1 MGSNVVYIKSGQ
13 EFTSDILKDLINSH
27 LQNDVPRL
35 KQLYQQYKGNHAIL
49 GRKMPD
55 PTKPNN
61 KLVNNFYG
69 QIVDDVLGYF
79 LGIPVIIQH
88 NFDDDIQEQL
98 DIIFSENDK
107 DDLFMEIG
115 KEISIKGKSALLVYQ
130 DENSRTRLAQIPAEE
145 VIFIYDNSKP
155 DELLY
160 AIRVYELEQVQSS
173 GEVKRIRYV
182 EVYDKNTI
190 TYYIEDEGEYVLDNG
205 RPNPVPHIFEDVPIV
220 PFVNNKEEMG
230 DFEKIITLVNDYDRV
245 ISDASNEQEAFRNA
259 YLVLI
264 NMIADKELVE
274 RLKQEGILA
283 LDEDGDARFLTKN
296 IQTDVLENHLNRLE
310 ENIYRFAQ
318 VPNLSDEKFA
328 HNLSGVAIKFKLFSL
343 ENKCITKERK
353 MIKSIKKILKLLA
366 KPIKVITGK
375 EMRLVDITIKFTRNV
390 PANLLEV
397 SQVVTNLNGLVD
409 KHTLLSLLP
418 FVDDPDVVLELLQKE
433 EEWYNFDLS
442 KYHPIDEEA
451 GAIDKEV

>member
-13 EFTSDILKDLINSH
+13 EFTSDILKDLINNH
-27 LQNDVPRL
+27 LQNEVPRL
-35 KQLYQQYKGNHAIL
+35 KQLYEYYKGNHTIL
-49 GRKMPD
+49 DRKMPD

-69 QIVDDVLGYF
+69 QIVDDILGYF

-98 DIIFSENDK
+98 DIIFNENDK

-115 KEISIKGKSALLVYQ
+115 KEMSIKGKSALLVYQ

-145 VIFIYDNSKP
+145 IIFIYDNSKP

-182 EVYDKNTI
+182 EVYDKYTI

-264 NMIADKELVE
+264 NMIADKELIE

-296 IQTDVLENHLNRLE
+296 IQTDALENHLNRLE

-343 ENKCITKERK
+343 ENKCIIKERK
-353 MIKSIKKILKLLA
+353 MVKSIKKVLKLLA

-433 EEWYNFDLS
+433 QEWYSFDLS
-442 KYHPIDEEA
+442 NYHPIDEEA
-451 GAIDKEV
+451 GVIEE

>member
-1 MGSNVVYIKSGQ
+1 MGNNVVYIKSGQ
-13 EFTSDILKDLINSH
+13 EFTSDILKDLINNH
-27 LQNDVPRL
+27 LQNEVPRL
-35 KQLYQQYKGNHAIL
+35 KQLYEYYKGNHTIL
-49 GRKMPD
+49 ERKMPD

-88 NFDDDIQEQL
+88 NFDGDIQEQL
-98 DIIFSENDK
+98 DIIFNENDK
-107 DDLFMEIG
+107 DDLFMEIC
-115 KEISIKGKSALLVYQ
+115 KEMCIKGKSGLLVYQ

-155 DELLY
+155 DELIY

-182 EVYDKNTI
+182 EVYDKHTI
-190 TYYIEDEGEYVLDNG
+190 TYYIENEGEYVLDNG

-230 DFEKIITLVNDYDRV
+230 DFEKIITLVDDYDRV

-296 IQTDVLENHLNRLE
+296 IQTDALENHLNRLE

-343 ENKCITKERK
+343 ENKCIIKERK
-353 MIKSIKKILKLLA
+353 MVKSIKKVLKLLA

-375 EMRLVDITIKFTRNV
+375 EISLVEMTIKFTRNV

-433 EEWYNFDLS
+433 DEWYNFDLS

-451 GAIDKEV
+451 GVIEG

>member
-27 LQNDVPRL
+27 LQNEVPRL
-35 KQLYQQYKGNHAIL
+35 KQLYEYYKGNHAIL
-49 GRKMPD
+49 ERKMPD
-55 PTKPNN
+55 TTKPNN

-98 DIIFSENDK
+98 DIIFNENDK

-115 KEISIKGKSALLVYQ
+115 KEMSIKGKSAILIYQ

-182 EVYDKNTI
+182 EVYDKHTI
-190 TYYIEDEGEYVLDNG
+190 TYYIEDEGGYVLDNG

-220 PFVNNKEEMG
+220 PFFNNKEEMG

-264 NMIADKELVE
+264 NMIADKELIE

-283 LDEDGDARFLTKN
+283 LDEDGDAKFLTKN
-296 IQTDVLENHLNRLE
+296 IQTDALENHLNRLE

-318 VPNLSDEKFA
+318 IPNLSDEKFA

-343 ENKCITKERK
+343 ENKCIIKERK
-353 MIKSIKKILKLLA
+353 MVKSIKKVLKLLA

-375 EMRLVDITIKFTRNV
+375 EIKLVDMNIRFTRNV

-418 FVDDPDVVLELLQKE
+418 FVDDPDVVLELIQKE
-433 EEWYNFDLS
+433 AEWYNLDLS
-442 KYHPIDEEA
+442 NYHPIDEEA
-451 GAIDKEV
+451 GVIED

>member
-13 EFTSDILKDLINSH
+13 EFTSDILKDLINNH
-27 LQNDVPRL
+27 LQNEVPRL
-35 KQLYQQYKGNHAIL
+35 KQLYEYYKGNHTIL
-49 GRKMPD
+49 ERNMPD

-69 QIVDDVLGYF
+69 QIVDDILGYF

-98 DIIFSENDK
+98 DIIFNENDK

-115 KEISIKGKSALLVYQ
+115 KEMSITGKSALLVYQ

-145 VIFIYDNSKP
+145 IIFIYDNSKP

-182 EVYDKNTI
+182 EVYDKYTI

-205 RPNPVPHIFEDVPIV
+205 RPNPVPHIFEDVPII

-264 NMIADKELVE
+264 NMIADKELIE

-296 IQTDVLENHLNRLE
+296 IQTDALENHLNRLE

-343 ENKCITKERK
+343 ENKCIIKERK
-353 MIKSIKKILKLLA
+353 MVKSIKKVLKLLA

-433 EEWYNFDLS
+433 DEWYNFDLS
-442 KYHPIDEEA
+442 NYHPIDEEA
-451 GAIDKEV
+451 GVIEG

>member
-1 MGSNVVYIKSGQ
+1 MDSNVVYIKSGQ
-13 EFTSDILKDLINSH
+13 EFTSDILKDLINNH

-35 KQLYQQYKGNHAIL
+35 KQLYRFYKGNHTIL
-49 GRKMPD
+49 ERKMAD

-69 QIVDDVLGYF
+69 QIVDDILGYF

-98 DIIFSENDK
+98 DIIFNENDK
-107 DDLFMEIG
+107 DDLLMEIG
-115 KEISIKGKSALLVYQ
+115 KEMSIKGKSALLVYQ
-130 DENSRTRLAQIPAEE
+130 DENSRTRLVQIPAEE

-155 DELLY
+155 DELIY

-173 GEVKRIRYV
+173 GEVKRIRYA
-182 EVYDKNTI
+182 EVYDRHTI
-190 TYYIEDEGEYVLDNG
+190 TYYIENEGEYVLDNG

-264 NMIADKELVE
+264 NMIADKELIE

-296 IQTDVLENHLNRLE
+296 IQTDALENHLNRLE

-343 ENKCITKERK
+343 ENKCIIKERK
-353 MIKSIKKILKLLA
+353 MVKSIKKVLKLLA

-375 EMRLVDITIKFTRNV
+375 EIKLVDITIKFTRNV

-433 EEWYNFDLS
+433 DEWYNFDLS
-442 KYHPIDEEA
+442 SYHPIDEEA
-451 GAIDKEV
+451 GDIEG

>member
-1 MGSNVVYIKSGQ
+1 MDSNVVYIKSGQ
-13 EFTSDILKDLINSH
+13 EFTSDILKDLINNH

-35 KQLYQQYKGNHAIL
+35 KQLYQFYKGNHTIL
-49 GRKMPD
+49 ERKMAD

-69 QIVDDVLGYF
+69 QIVDDILGYF

-98 DIIFSENDK
+98 DIIFNENDK

-115 KEISIKGKSALLVYQ
+115 KEMSIKGKSAILVYQ

-155 DELLY
+155 DELIY

-173 GEVKRIRYV
+173 GEVKRIRYA
-182 EVYDKNTI
+182 EVYDKYTI

-264 NMIADKELVE
+264 NMIADKELIE

-296 IQTDVLENHLNRLE
+296 IQTDALENHLNRLE

-343 ENKCITKERK
+343 ENKCIIKERK
-353 MIKSIKKILKLLA
+353 MVKSIKKVLKLLA

-375 EMRLVDITIKFTRNV
+375 EIKLVDITIKFTRNV

-433 EEWYNFDLS
+433 DEWYNFDLS
-442 KYHPIDEEA
+442 SYHPIDEEA
-451 GAIDKEV
+451 GDIEG

>member
-13 EFTSDILKDLINSH
+13 EFTSDILKDLINNH
-27 LQNDVPRL
+27 LQNEIPRL
-35 KQLYQQYKGNHAIL
+35 KQLYEYYKGNHTIL
-49 GRKMPD
+49 ERKMSD

-69 QIVDDVLGYF
+69 QIVDDILGYF

-98 DIIFSENDK
+98 DIIFNENDK

-115 KEISIKGKSALLVYQ
+115 KEMSIKGKSAILVYQ

-155 DELLY
+155 DELIY

-173 GEVKRIRYV
+173 GEVKRIRYA
-182 EVYDKNTI
+182 EVYDKYTI
-190 TYYIEDEGEYVLDNG
+190 TYFIENEGEYVLDNG
-205 RPNPVPHIFEDVPIV
+205 RPNPVPHIFEDVPVV

-264 NMIADKELVE
+264 NMIADKELIE

-296 IQTDVLENHLNRLE
+296 IQTDALENHLNRLE

-343 ENKCITKERK
+343 ENKCIIKERK
-353 MIKSIKKILKLLA
+353 MVKSIKQMIKLLA

-375 EMRLVDITIKFTRNV
+375 DTRLVDITIKFTRNV

-409 KHTLLSLLP
+409 KYTLLSLLP
-418 FVDDPDVVLELLQKE
+418 FVNDPDVVLELLQKE
-433 EEWYNFDLS
+433 EEWYPDLS
-442 KYHPIDEEA
+442 SYHLIDEEA
-451 GAIDKEV
+451 GVIEG

>member
-13 EFTSDILKDLINSH
+13 EFTSDILKDLINNH
-27 LQNDVPRL
+27 LQNEVPRL
-35 KQLYQQYKGNHAIL
+35 KQLYEYYKGNHTIL
-49 GRKMPD
+49 ERKMPD
-55 PTKPNN
+55 TTKPNN

-98 DIIFSENDK
+98 DIIFNENDK

-115 KEISIKGKSALLVYQ
+115 KEMSIKGKSAILIYQ

-182 EVYDKNTI
+182 EVYDKHTI

-220 PFVNNKEEMG
+220 PFFNNKEEMG

-264 NMIADKELVE
+264 NMIADKELIE

-283 LDEDGDARFLTKN
+283 LDEDGDAKFLTKN
-296 IQTDVLENHLNRLE
+296 IQTDALENHLNRLE

-318 VPNLSDEKFA
+318 IPNLSDEKFA

-343 ENKCITKERK
+343 ENKCIIKERK
-353 MIKSIKKILKLLA
+353 MVKSIKKILKLLA

-375 EMRLVDITIKFTRNV
+375 EIRLVDITIKFTRNV

-433 EEWYNFDLS
+433 EEWYNLDLS
-442 KYHPIDEEA
+442 NYHPIDEEA
-451 GAIDKEV
+451 GVIEG

>member
-13 EFTSDILKDLINSH
+13 EFTSDILKDLINNH
-27 LQNDVPRL
+27 LQNEVPRL
-35 KQLYQQYKGNHAIL
+35 KQLYEQYKGNHTIL
-49 GRKMPD
+49 DRKMPD

-69 QIVDDVLGYF
+69 QIVDDILGYF

-98 DIIFSENDK
+98 DIIFNENDK

-115 KEISIKGKSALLVYQ
+115 KEMSIKGKSALLVYQ

-173 GEVKRIRYV
+173 GEVKRIRYA
-182 EVYDKNTI
+182 EVYDKYTI

-230 DFEKIITLVNDYDRV
+230 DFEKIITLVNDYDKV

-264 NMIADKELVE
+264 NMIADKELIE

-296 IQTDVLENHLNRLE
+296 IQTDALENHLNRLE

-328 HNLSGVAIKFKLFSL
+328 YNLSGVAIKFKLFSL
-343 ENKCITKERK
+343 ENKCIIKERK
-353 MIKSIKKILKLLA
+353 MVKSIKKVLKLLA

-375 EMRLVDITIKFTRNV
+375 EMRLVDMTIKFTRNV

-442 KYHPIDEEA
+442 NYHPIDEEA
-451 GAIDKEV
+451 GVIEE